1 MSRAKKELSDV
12 LSALGAGPL
21 RRFFH
26 RDGHLMERRQVL
38 ERLNAL
44 RGNDVA
50 KAIMIDME
58 SYKHPITIDKYRI
71 LMEHDGM
78 YRAVRV
84 YGFFTD

>member
-1 MSRAKKELSDV
+1 MSRAGKELSDV

-26 RDGHLMERRQVL
+26 RDGHLMEREQML
-38 ERLNAL
+38 ARLNAL
-44 RGNDVA
+44 QGNDVA
-50 KAIMIDME
+50 KAIMTRVE
-58 SYKHPITIDKYRI
+58 SYTYPITIDKYRI

>member
-26 RDGHLMERRQVL
+26 RDGHLMERGQIL
-38 ERLNAL
+38 ERLSAL
-44 RGNDVA
+44 QGNDVA
-50 KAIMIDME
+50 KTVMARIE
-58 SYKHPITIDKYRI
+58 SYAYPIVLDKYRI
-71 LMEHDGM
+71 LLEHDGM

-84 YGFFTD
+84 YRSFTD